1 VSNAWELICHHT
13 YSGTPGVVYD
23 QSPNHYSHGQALGI
37 GATNF
42 VKDGKAPGS
51 GALRI
56 REDGQ
61 RIWIPPGPGWW
72 PLGGLRVEMTV
83 RLDSQTAGLALHL
96 GGHARWLMSGY
107 RFQFGVSGR
116 NLFATFSQA
125 PNPGVI
131 QPPVW
136 TGPNHGPVKLPK
148 PAKTPPYATDT
159 VRTELHSLVPNFAV
173 PFDRW
178 VTLGFLHDGL
188 TKIELSVDGV
198 VVARTTPRWAV
209 LPDFGVC
216 IGNTTAVEFPLVG
229 LVDEVS
235 VWRLDPE
242 RISKEFFNRPMDESA
257 RQCWEAFFEWLRRWR
272 EENPDC
278 ADELSDLVG
287 EAVRAAARRM
297 AGAQPDRAADA
308 QGRYADLWHTGR
320 MGSAQMAALLDDY
333 AAELAADGV
342 DLTRDDAYRDLQA
355 SDCYRRFVSEMPSL
369 DCDPEFA
376 AYLNTLRGSGGE
388 RSGV

>member
-1 VSNAWELICHHT
+1 
-13 YSGTPGVVYD
+13 
-23 QSPNHYSHGQALGI
+23 
-37 GATNF
+37 
-42 VKDGKAPGS
+42 
-51 GALRI
+51 
-56 REDGQ
+56 
-61 RIWIPPGPGWW
+61 
-72 PLGGLRVEMTV
+72 
-83 RLDSQTAGLALHL
+83 
-96 GGHARWLMSGY
+96 MSGY